1 MTVNEKDNI
10 WLKFLDYKRMRDDE
24 ILLTVEALTE
34 IIERDEDFSKIVLL
48 NPEHEH
54 YKSMKEIVGA
64 LQIYH
69 QNTIDMVS
77 AIRDTLSASV
87 NLVK

>member
-1 MTVNEKDNI
+1 MAVNEKDNF
-10 WLKFLDYKRMRDDE
+10 WLKFLDYKKMRDDE

-34 IIERDEDFSKIVLL
+34 IIDRDESFSKIVLL

-54 YKSMKEIVGA
+54 YKSMKEIVDA

-69 QNTIDMVS
+69 QNTIDMIS
-77 AIRDTLSASV
+77 AVRDALSADV